1 MPDVKTYKVGKDVF
15 DIPLK
20 EEQDFLKTYPKATE
34 VESYI
39 SGKDTFDIPKQEVQ
53 DFLKEYPQ
61 AKPLKKKDSSG
72 VSSDVSQEDSQSG
85 LVGQENT
92 LKSQNTDGFRTVGS
106 PHQKSQYNQ
115 EETAP
120 STLSEKPLIQAD
132 KKEDKIRQKIYE
144 KPRSV
149 EEFNKEFSVSSEE
162 NYNQNP
168 QKILQP
174 KDQEELLNQ
183 VDFKRFLKQKNDE
196 QTAFKPEDSYL
207 WSVVHGINKA
217 TYNTLKTMDGAARIL
232 SDVTKIPMSGTFG
245 QMANKIDEN
254 LKNAK
259 TKAPE
264 NIGGMLAEGA
274 GSAIVDLPLMVL
286 APETKLSYIGA
297 ATGGLIKSIPG
308 IVPYMAATNALNKY
322 QELDSQENAEANKLT
337 ETFKAAGVGAV
348 EGALMHSFG
357 YLSSEAGGYVKGI
370 TNNNFASKLA
380 SSLSSGTLFGGMTAT
395 EQYMSGKVN
404 PKEIVSSGILGL
416 GMDLL
421 LSRPAQ
427 QNLEAKQ
434 KSASDRFFTSSIE
447 DLNKIHDLPKTVEQL
462 REEQIKLDDRIKK
475 EKDPK
480 KKEELNLSSK
490 TIDGYID
497 IKAIGKQILSDPEVF
512 VRGIRE
518 DPKLSDPEKDFY
530 IEKVNKFVAKND
542 PRIKAS
548 DPLVKEI
555 SDVDRQIQALKDN
568 PSISEDSKPLLIEG
582 LEDRK
587 KNLATDAKKEMS
599 KPLDIFELNKQEQ
612 LKSKE
617 YEKGKGSIGKQGDL
631 QPVETKNKGRETS
644 SGTQKGPKIEDE
656 STGQKLVN
664 KKGGKSEKVKKGN
677 YQGEYGSNEAKG
689 ENGSSASERIG
700 AGSGKTEAKVKEGLK
715 DATQKGKVSESRESE
730 HKRIPQGG
738 DVRSDQEKVREGKGG
753 QASDSGKP
761 GGEKTI
767 PEEIEEVPGFV
778 PEGMAEP
785 EPAGTK
791 TGKVEIG
798 EKTETPTAMKKIL
811 STGDKNVFSRE
822 IKKDGKELGEVHIE
836 EKPEGW
842 EVKYV
847 MVNEKGKGYG
857 KQIYRE
863 LNKQAQSEGK
873 VVKSDRPDKISGS
886 AKGLWDS
893 LVKSKEAEKMP
904 DGSYRMTGEQKAKP
918 AKATEPKVGEQ
929 IGFKDMIKNNRIG
942 EIMSKEADGRYKIK
956 TEDGIIHKVSPDK
969 IQSIESTK
977 KAIKETEQSL
987 ESKASIP
994 VYTEPKSEP
1003 VKASTII
1010 SKLSKDLDVPIRIG
1024 KIRKKALGIF
1034 KVHPEVIR
1042 TKEYNDLA
1050 TTSHEVAHFLD
1061 KKLDISNSISND
1073 LKKELKDL
1081 DYDQSKKRVNE
1092 GFAEFV
1098 RHYLTVGDSQD
1109 VAPKFHDYFEKQILS
1124 KNPVEKK
1131 VILEARDL
1139 ITKWREQGSLNR
1151 VLSQVDFDGLKS
1163 DLSLKEKL
1171 ESFDVKARGRFTNR
1185 LYPLKYVVN
1194 KIIGE
1199 GKIRPSED
1207 PYEIAM
1213 SVAKTA
1219 SAKARQFIMDGA
1231 FDFQLNKVGES
1242 LKDVVAPV
1250 SKDIKNAIAYA
1261 YSKHAITLL
1270 DRGINPG
1277 ISRVDAEYVLKNNAK
1292 PEYEQFSQDFTQ
1304 WSSHLVDYLVDAG
1317 GLSKDAADAMRASN
1331 PFYIPLK
1338 RSFVDQGIS
1347 AATGKGYVDLGS
1359 PIKKIKGSGREI
1371 INPLESMAAMTEQ
1384 IISVADKA
1392 RVSRAL
1398 VDIADKYPGSGKWIE
1413 KVPAPLKK
1421 TMIELE
1427 DISKQIESLGGDL
1440 SAVDKS
1446 SLINLFSQGDYYGK
1460 DNIVSIYKDGKRE
1473 FYQLHKDLYDSM
1485 KGLDNVTLPW
1495 FIDSTFGSASRLVRL
1510 GATGI
1515 RAGFALITNPI
1526 RDFQTFVLQ
1535 NEYTGTSRVGNVGK
1549 AIIEELVGKGK
1560 YTQAFKR
1567 AGGEMA
1573 QPLGLDRKM
1582 LKNTVEEVLADDAQR
1597 KALNIVKHPIEAL
1610 RKILSFTEAG
1620 TRMAE
1625 FESVMKKYEPLF
1637 EKAQSDGDL
1646 VELKKLKEDAAIEA
1660 SNAANEVTVNFKRAG
1675 SYASVINQIV
1685 PFFNPSVQ
1693 GLSRMGRTIYEH
1705 PVRSGFR
1712 ALAWMTAPT
1721 LALWY
1726 MHKDEDWYKNLP
1738 DWQKYGF
1745 FNFKI
1750 GDEIVRLPKPF
1761 EWGYLFGAIPEGIA
1775 NSIYTKDPIY
1785 FKKAS
1790 EESLGAI
1797 APPAL
1802 PALVKPA
1809 MEVYFNWDI
1818 FRDSPIISMSQ
1829 EGLLPPQQYTS
1840 HSSKLAIE
1848 LGQVLNVA
1856 PLNIDHLL
1864 SGYTG
1869 GLATDIL
1876 NSFPK
1881 QYKEKADY
1889 PIIGRLFTRTSTTG
1903 LGGVAVQEFY
1913 DQYKRL
1919 SSVEKTLNFGE
1930 KNKIVP
1936 RNITDNDRKLFKY
1949 KYLISKTAKEIT
1961 DLRSRLSELDKVKM
1975 DKDIR
1980 QRVVKEINFAAAKLA
1995 EKTLQTIKSENEVPS
2010 EYQSINVINKLSE
2023 EMTKIND
2030 VFKKNGTV
2038 EMNKYIKENNLK
2050 EHLNFY
2056 ENNKTEF
2063 NKLKRVIDYVTANK
2077 AESKYA
2083 EIINQNADL
2092 FINSYNSNDR
2102 FRVTQDL
2109 NRLYSKF
2116 GKEGKVSKNQKGK
2129 ALRGFR

>member
-1 MPDVKTYKVGKDVF
+1 MPNTKTYKVGKDVF
-15 DIPLK
+15 DIP
-20 EEQDFLKTYPKATE
+20 ESESDGFLKAYPKAQE

-39 SGKDTFDIPKQEVQ
+39 SGKDTFDIPKEEV
-53 DFLKEYPQ
+53 DGFLKEYPG
-61 AKPLKKKDSSG
+61 AKPLKKKDSSS
-72 VSSDVSQEDSQSG
+72 VSPDASREDSRSG

-92 LKSQNTDGFRTVGS
+92 LKSQSTDFRTVGS
-106 PHQKSQYNQ
+106 PKQKPQYNQ
-115 EETAP
+115 EETTS
-120 STLSEKPLIQAD
+120 STLSEKPLIQAN
-132 KKEDKIRQKIYE
+132 KKEDKIRQKVYE

-149 EEFNKEFSVSSEE
+149 EEFNKEFSISPEE
-162 NYNQNP
+162 NHNQNP

-196 QTAFKPEDSYL
+196 QTAFKPEDSYM
-207 WSVVHGINKA
+207 WGFVHGINKA
-217 TYNTLKTMDGAARIL
+217 TANTLRTMDGAARIL

-245 QMANKIDEN
+245 QMADKIDEN

-264 NIGGMLAEGA
+264 NIAGMVTEGA
-274 GSAIVDLPLMVL
+274 GSALVDLPLMVL

-297 ATGGLIKSIPG
+297 ATGGLVKSIPG
-308 IVPYMAATNALNKY
+308 IVPYMAAANALNKY
-322 QELDSQENAEANKLT
+322 QELDSQENTGANKLT
-337 ETFKAAGVGAV
+337 ETLKAAGVGAL
-348 EGALMHSFG
+348 EGSLMHFFG
-357 YLSSEAGGYVKGI
+357 YLSSEAGGYIKGV
-370 TNNNFASKLA
+370 TGSNFASKLA

-395 EQYMSGKVN
+395 EQYMSGKLN
-404 PKEIVSSGILGL
+404 PKEIVASGVLGL

-421 LSRPAQ
+421 LGKSVKE
-427 QNLEAKQ
+427 NLEAKQ
-434 KSASDRFFTSSIE
+434 KSASDKFLTSSIE
-447 DLNKIHDLPKTVEQL
+447 DVSKIHDIPKTVEQL
-462 REEQIKLDDRIKK
+462 REGQIRLDDRIKN
-475 EKDPK
+475 EKNSK
-480 KKEELNLSSK
+480 KKEELKLSSQ
-490 TIDGYID
+490 TLDGYID
-497 IKAIGKQILSDPEVF
+497 VKAIGKQILSDPETF
-512 VRGIRE
+512 IRGIKE
-518 DPKLSDPEKDFY
+518 DPKLSDLEKDFY
-530 IEKVNKFVAKND
+530 TEKVNQFVAKND

-548 DPLVKEI
+548 DPLIKEI
-555 SDVDRQIQALKDN
+555 SDIDRQIQTLKDN
-568 PSISEDSKPLLIEG
+568 PSIPEENKSLLIEG

-587 KNLATDAKKEMS
+587 KSLASDAKKEMS

-617 YEKGKGSIGKQGDL
+617 YEKGKGSIGEQGDL
-631 QPVETKNKGRETS
+631 QPVKTENESGKGRP
-644 SGTQKGPKIEDE
+644 GTQKSPKVENE
-656 STGQKLVN
+656 VKGQKLVN
-664 KKGGKSEKVKKGN
+664 KKGGKSEKVKKRDL
-677 YQGEYGSNEAKG
+677 QGEYGPDETKG
-689 ENGSSASERIG
+689 ENDPGTTERIG
-700 AGSGKTEAKVKEGLK
+700 TGSGEKETKIEKGVE
-715 DATQKGKVSESRESE
+715 DATQKGKVPESREPE
-730 HKRIPQGG
+730 HKRISQGE
-738 DVRSDQEKVREGKGG
+738 DVRGDQEKVRKGESG
-753 QASDSGKP
+753 QTVGSGKS
-761 GGEKTI
+761 GGEKAV
-767 PEEIEEVPGFV
+767 PEEIEEIPEFV

-798 EKTETPTAMKKIL
+798 EKTETPEAMKKIL

-822 IKKDGKELGEVHIE
+822 IKKDGKELGEVHVE
-836 EKPEGW
+836 EKQAGW

-893 LVKSKEAEKMP
+893 LVKSKEAEKMS
-904 DGSYRMTGEQKAKP
+904 DGSYRMIEGEKAPSKV
-918 AKATEPKVGEQ
+918 TEPKIGEQ

-942 EIMSKEADGRYKIK
+942 EVMSKESDGRYKVK
-956 TEDGIIHKVSPDK
+956 TEDGIIHKVNPDK
-969 IQSIESTK
+969 VQSVESTK

-994 VYTEPKSEP
+994 VSTEPKSEP
-1003 VKASTII
+1003 IKASTII
-1010 SKLSKDLDVPIRIG
+1010 SKLSKELGVPIRIG

-1050 TTSHEVAHFLD
+1050 TTSHEVAHFID
-1061 KKLDISNSISND
+1061 KKLNISNSVPD
-1073 LKKELKDL
+1073 GLKKELKDL
-1081 DYDQSKKRVNE
+1081 DYDQSKNRVNE
-1092 GFAEFV
+1092 GFAEFI
-1098 RHYLTVGDSQD
+1098 RHYLTIGDSQD
-1109 VAPKFHDYFEKQILS
+1109 VAPKFHDYFEKEILS
-1124 KNPVEKK
+1124 KSPIEKK
-1131 VILEARDL
+1131 IISEATSS

-1171 ESFDVKARGRFTNR
+1171 ESFDVKVRGRFTNR

-1199 GKIRPSED
+1199 DKIRSSED

-1213 SVAKTA
+1213 SIAKTA
-1219 SAKARQFIMDGA
+1219 SAKAWQFIMDGS
-1231 FDFQLNKVGES
+1231 FDFQLNKTGKS

-1317 GLSKDAADAMRASN
+1317 GLSREAADVMRASN
-1331 PFYIPLK
+1331 PFYVPLK
-1338 RSFVDQGIS
+1338 RSFVDQGVS
-1347 AATGKGYVDLGS
+1347 AATGKGFVDLGS

-1371 INPLESMAAMTEQ
+1371 INPLESMVAMTEQ

-1398 VDIADKYPGSGKWIE
+1398 IDLADKYPGAGKWIE

-1440 SAVDKS
+1440 SSVDKS

-1515 RAGFALITNPI
+1515 RAGFSLITNPI

-1535 NEYTGTSRVGNVGK
+1535 NEYTGTSKVGNVGK

-1567 AGGEMA
+1567 SGGEMA

-1582 LKNTVEEVLADDAQR
+1582 LKNTVEEILADDVQR

-1712 ALAWMTAPT
+1712 AIAWMTAPT

-1775 NSIYTKDPIY
+1775 NSLYTKDPIY
-1785 FKKAS
+1785 FKKAA
-1790 EESLGAI
+1790 EESAGAV

-1840 HSSKLAIE
+1840 HSSKLAIK
-1848 LGQVLNVA
+1848 LGEVLNVA

-1876 NSFPK
+1876 NAFPK
-1881 QYKEKADY
+1881 QYKERADY
-1889 PIIGRLFTRTSTTG
+1889 PIIGRLFTRSSTTG
-1903 LGGVAVQEFY
+1903 LGGVSVQEFY
-1913 DQYKRL
+1913 DEYKRL
-1919 SSVEKTLNFGE
+1919 SSVEKTLSFGE
-1930 KNKIVP
+1930 KNKINP
-1936 RNITDNDRKLFKY
+1936 RNITDQDRKLFKY
-1949 KYLISKTAKEIT
+1949 KYLIAKTAKEIT
-1961 DLRSRLSELDKVKM
+1961 ELRGRLTELEKVKM
-1975 DKDIR
+1975 DRDVR
-1980 QRVVKEINFAAAKLA
+1980 QKVVKEINTAAARLA
-1995 EKTLQTIKSENEVPS
+1995 ESTLATIKSSGEVPK
-2010 EYQSINVINKLSE
+2010 EYRSVNTINKLSSD
-2023 EMTKIND
+2023 MTKIND
-2030 VFKKNGTV
+2030 VFKKEGSAA
-2038 EMNKYIKENNLK
+2038 MKKYISDNDLK
-2050 EHLNFY
+2050 DRVSFY
-2056 ENNKTEF
+2056 ERNKTEF
-2063 NKLKRVIDYVTANK
+2063 NKLKKVIDYVTANK
-2077 AESKYA
+2077 MDNKYGKIVN
-2083 EIINQNADL
+2083 ENADM
-2092 FINSYNSNDR
+2092 FINSYNSKGR
-2102 FRVTQDL
+2102 FRATQDL
-2109 NRLYSKF
+2109 NRLY
-2116 GKEGKVSKNQKGK
+2116 GKLTMEDKISRRQKGRAMIELK
-2129 ALRGFR
+2129 